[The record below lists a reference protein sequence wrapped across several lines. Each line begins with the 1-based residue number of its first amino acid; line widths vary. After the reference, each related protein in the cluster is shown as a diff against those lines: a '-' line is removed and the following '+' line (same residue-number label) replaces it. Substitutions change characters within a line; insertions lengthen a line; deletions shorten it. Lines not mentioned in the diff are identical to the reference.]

1 MSNSPFF
8 CQLSTV
14 NGQQLMEIIFCKL
27 NLKQHKL

>member
-8 CQLSTV
+8 LSAV
-14 NGQQLMEIIFCKL
+14 NGQQLMEINFFKL